1 MYSEEYIKKSVI
13 ALALSTL
20 IEVNKVA
27 LEDSINTEDIEYRVF
42 INDVANAILDE
53 IGSDINTEHIINKPK
68 WSRKETL

>member
-1 MYSEEYIKKSVI
+1 MYSEEYIKKSVT

-27 LEDSINTEDIEYRVF
+27 LEDSVNTEDIEYRVF

-53 IGSDINTEHIINKPK
+53 IGSEINAEHIIDKPK
-68 WSRKETL
+68 WARKEIL

>member
-68 WSRKETL
+68 W